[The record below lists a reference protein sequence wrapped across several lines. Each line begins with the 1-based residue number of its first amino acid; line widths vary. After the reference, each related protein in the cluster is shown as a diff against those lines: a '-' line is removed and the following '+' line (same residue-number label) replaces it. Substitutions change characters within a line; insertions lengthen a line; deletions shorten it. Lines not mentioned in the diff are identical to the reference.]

1 MPYSKTITQ
10 VWKSCAVC
18 AENFL
23 TKRST
28 QDRVMTCSV
37 ECGGKYR
44 SAKKAIELTC
54 ANCSTKFSLAPSKRR
69 DKGRAFCGQSCAS
82 IANRTGTGQGW
93 KVGVD
98 GYVFMTESGGKV
110 LQHRVVMEKFLGR
123 KLADGEN
130 VHHVN
135 GVKSD
140 NRIENLEL
148 WNHKQPKGQRLED
161 KLVAAKELLEQHGYV
176 VYDCSNVF
184 VSGALN
190 GALPHIFH

>member
-1 MPYSKTITQ
+1 
-10 VWKSCAVC
+10 
-18 AENFL
+18 
-23 TKRST
+23 
-28 QDRVMTCSV
+28 
-37 ECGGKYR
+37 
-44 SAKKAIELTC
+44 
-54 ANCSTKFSLAPSKRR
+54 
-69 DKGRAFCGQSCAS
+69 
-82 IANRTGTGQGW
+82 
-93 KVGVD
+93 
-98 GYVFMTESGGKV
+98 MTENGGKV

-176 VYDCSNVF
+176 VSDCSSVF

-190 GALPHIFH
+190 GALPHLFH